1 MRQLDAPTS
10 RPTGTNPPGGIPADL
25 PPPLFSTEPDT
36 SRVQTDPHTNRT
48 KERSQTW
55 AHPLQ
60 IRILSLMIVYSLII
74 FFMLAIPVFRPL
86 TQAVV
91 NPALSWQ
98 ERARVA
104 TDLLTLHDR
113 YWPWALGA
121 GFVLAVQCVHA
132 FRAMS
137 QITEPLNR
145 LRRALPHIRDGN
157 LSARTT
163 LYQDDY
169 LADETALLNQMTA
182 QLKARLSA
190 CKQAQATLALDFDQ
204 LKQLAMTKNEPDV
217 VRLMTQMDH
226 DLTDLKSALDWF
238 KTHQG

>member
-1 MRQLDAPTS
+1 MLPSSSFEPAP
-10 RPTGTNPPGGIPADL
+10 
-25 PPPLFSTEPDT
+25 
-36 SRVQTDPHTNRT
+36 SRVQTDPPASRT
-48 KERSQTW
+48 KEHSQTW

-91 NPALSWQ
+91 NPVLSWQ

-104 TDLLTLHDR
+104 TDLLALHDR

-145 LRRALPHIRDGN
+145 LRRALPLLSAGN

-163 LYQDDY
+163 LHRDDY

-204 LKQLAMTKNEPDV
+204 LKQLVMTKHEPDV
-217 VRLMTQMDH
+217 ARLMAQLDQ